1 MKKRVFG
8 FGLAFASFLGI
19 LPNLHAASLT
29 PKRGGTL
36 TLAISRDMT
45 VMNPLVATSSTQSRI
60 RDLMFEPLLGLDLQ
74 GNLQP
79 NLAESWG
86 VSKDG
91 KLYTFRLRKGVKF
104 HNGQEMTAEDAKF
117 AIDYTMNPKNG
128 ARGFQELAVVDR
140 VETPDRYTLNIY
152 MKRSIPAFIYLLTD
166 IGTFSVIPKGSL
178 EEGVRNPVKFVPGTG
193 PFKFVEWLP
202 QQRIVMDRFDDY
214 WGHKAFVDR
223 VVLRVINDI
232 TVRFTALRAGD
243 VDMIERTSYEWIK
256 EIAEGKI
263 KGLSF
268 VPAEY
273 AGGRAIEFN
282 VVDPPFNNKKLRL
295 AVAHAIDRKEI
306 LQAAYFGFGEPSD
319 QRYPKGHRW
328 YIESV
333 PSPPYDLD
341 KARSLLKESGYKG
354 EPIEIMGN
362 LGEAAEIEAAV
373 IQSQLRKIGM
383 NIKIRMMDRG
393 AAFEIRRKGQYAF
406 KLAGGGSVGPDPVD
420 AYLPIHVCEP
430 DPRRRNQN
438 ETGYCD
444 KEMDALLG
452 KAQAEHDQEKVSE
465 LVKKVVAKLN
475 DDVPELLIGFTPR
488 FFATRDFVKGFT
500 TNNEG
505 DFRWWGGG
513 MNYVWLDK

>member
-1 MKKRVFG
+1 MKRLHFQTLISV
-8 FGLAFASFLGI
+8 LIVGI
-19 LPNLHAASLT
+19 SPILYAATAT
-29 PKRGGTL
+29 PKRGGTV
-36 TLAISRDMT
+36 TLAISRDLT
-45 VMNPLVATSSTQSRI
+45 LTNPLVATSSTQARI

-79 NLAESWG
+79 NLAESWQ

-91 KLYTFRLRKGVKF
+91 RLYTFRLRKGVKF
-104 HNGQEMTAEDAKF
+104 HNDQEMTADDAKF

-128 ARGFQELAVVDR
+128 ARGFQELSVVEN
-140 VETPDRYTLNIY
+140 VTAPDRYTLNIH
-152 MKRSIPAFIYLLTD
+152 MKRSIPAFIYLLTN
-166 IGTFSVIPKGSL
+166 IATFSVIPKGSL
-178 EEGVRNPVKFVPGTG
+178 EEGVRNPDKLAPGTG

-202 QQRIVMDRFDDY
+202 QQRIVMDRFDNY

-223 VVLRVINDI
+223 VVLRIIGDI

-243 VDMIERTSYEWIK
+243 VDMIERTSYEWVK
-256 EIAEGKI
+256 EIAEGKL

-268 VPAEY
+268 VPASY

-295 AVAHAIDRKEI
+295 AVAHAINRKEI
-306 LQAAYFGFGEPSD
+306 LDAAYFGFGEPSD
-319 QRYPKGHRW
+319 QRYPKGHKW
-328 YIESV
+328 YIEGV
-333 PSPPYDLD
+333 PAPPYDLD
-341 KARSLLKESGYKG
+341 KARKLLKESGYNG

-362 LGEAAEIEAAV
+362 LGEAAEVEAAV

-383 NIKIRMMDRG
+383 NIKIKMMDRG
-393 AAFEIRRKGQYAF
+393 AAFETRRKGQYAF

-420 AYLPIHVCEP
+420 SYLPIHVCEP
-430 DPRRRNQN
+430 DPRKRNQN

-444 KEMDALLG
+444 KEMDALL
-452 KAQAEHDQEKVSE
+452 KTAQAEHDQ
-465 LVKKVVAKLN
+465 KKVGELMKKILAKIN

-505 DFRWWGGG
+505 DFRWWRGG